1 MALCCLPRIRPFGR
15 LRNDP
20 KPPCSVIKSNPS
32 GLDHGRLLFEIPL
45 LEELGLAPGMGD
57 SPSLPLSHR
66 FQPSCLSLLCFST
79 SRGAGGGAGA
89 FGSFCAAWS
98 CTGVP
103 AGSRCHRTPSGSH
116 LDISAPHL
124 PTSGQPEPPSPGNAT
139 AGTGVTVTWG
149 FVAATCHP
157 PPPFLTPSSRNSARN
172 CSPQGH
178 AGLSR
183 VIPSP
188 SPREPTDPGE
198 QGELE

>member
-57 SPSLPLSHR
+57 SPSLPLSHCS
-66 FQPSCLSLLCFST
+66 QPSCLSLLCFST

-89 FGSFCAAWS
+89 FGSFCAAQS

-103 AGSRCHRTPSGSH
+103 AGAWCHRAPSGSH
-116 LDISAPHL
+116 LDISAPPPPHIRAAR
-124 PTSGQPEPPSPGNAT
+124 TPEP
-139 AGTGVTVTWG
+139 WE
-149 FVAATCHP
+149 CHSWHGGHSDMGLCGSHL
-157 PPPFLTPSSRNSARN
+157 PPPFLTPSSRNTARN

-188 SPREPTDPGE
+188 SPREPTNPGE